1 MAVSFLIF
9 NCDWSFQYFYIFI
22 LRDKINLK
30 KMIIKCCKK
39 TGKNR
44 LGKSTWYKLI
54 KCTGQHFDI
63 YMHLYNVKTPT
74 YRRIVIMI
82 NANVWLVDFVSIKN
96 NFSDFET
103 SLITGKRFKFRS
115 TFDAYDNCEGIFRL
129 QHLCAE
135 DIHFLRSSATHLC
148 PRADD
153 GRWGWEN
160 LFKDKNL

>member
-1 MAVSFLIF
+1 M
-9 NCDWSFQYFYIFI
+9 
-22 LRDKINLK
+22 LK
-30 KMIIKCCKK
+30 
-39 TGKNR
+39 R
-44 LGKSTWYKLI
+44 
-54 KCTGQHFDI
+54 Q
-63 YMHLYNVKTPT
+63 
-74 YRRIVIMI
+74 RIEELWIMT

-103 SLITGKRFKFRS
+103 SLITGKSFKFRS
-115 TFDAYDNCEGIFRL
+115 TFGAYGNCEGIFRL